1 MVNLQCWKQVLYASG
16 ILSKYLQSGSID
28 ITTALDLIGGF
39 KEQMAKLRTD
49 DSFEKLQIA
58 ANNSLAACGIKED
71 FVPSRK
77 FATPADADHY
87 LKCHVFYSLHD
98 RLQAELETKSDDSS
112 NICSL
117 FSALD
122 PKNYNTEGNKERL
135 KQLCDIYV
143 KDVDLDSVLCEFS
156 SLMSTLHSI
165 FKTAKD
171 LPKSNDVLAFLIER
185 GMENVFPNM
194 SILYRIFLTIPV
206 TSAHAERSFSRL
218 KLIKSYLRSVMGQER
233 LTSLSLLSIERGI
246 SSMCDYDSV
255 IDNFAAMKTRRKK
268 L

>member
-98 RLQAELETKSDDSS
+98 RLQAELET
-112 NICSL
+112 
-117 FSALD
+117 
-122 PKNYNTEGNKERL
+122 RL
-135 KQLCDIYV
+135 
-143 KDVDLDSVLCEFS
+143 
-156 SLMSTLHSI
+156 T
-165 FKTAKD
+165 T
-171 LPKSNDVLAFLIER
+171 
-185 GMENVFPNM
+185 
-194 SILYRIFLTIPV
+194 FLTFV
-206 TSAHAERSFSRL
+206 HYF
-218 KLIKSYLRSVMGQER
+218 LR
-233 LTSLSLLSIERGI
+233 
-246 SSMCDYDSV
+246 
-255 IDNFAAMKTRRKK
+255 
-268 L
+268 